1 MKYKFLTL
9 SLLLAGVC
17 ATTIKAQETNY
28 YTPKWSDN
36 IFISVGGGIHSV
48 ANDGFNRI
56 SPNFSISLGK
66 YITPTWG
73 IRGQVNGIWQ
83 SLCLQEIGYHEHNKN
98 YVGANI
104 DAMVNLSSLFAGA
117 NPNRF
122 FEVYGFVGPQLSVA
136 KSANVVYIYDG
147 NTGERTGVS
156 TSGEAKAKARIGA
169 SAGLGLKFN
178 LNNKW
183 AIDVEARGAIA
194 PSIFGNISDHRKAEG
209 TGMITAGVS
218 YTFGGKKFAKVEDR
232 VVEKEVIK
240 EVVRE
245 VPKEVVK
252 EVIKEVPSAAEVA
265 IFFKIGKAKISSE
278 GMVNVQLMA
287 KAIKANPNAKYKI
300 AGFADKAT
308 GSASF
313 NQTLSEKRAQAVYD
327 ALVAEGVKESQ
338 LEKVAMGGTDNMFG
352 KNYLNRVVILEVKQS
367 LLPDK
372 TLIN

>member
-136 KSANVVYIYDG
+136 KSANV
-147 NTGERTGVS
+147 VS

-352 KNYLNRVVILEVKQS
+352 KNYLNRVVILEVK
-367 LLPDK
+367 
-372 TLIN
+372 

>member
-136 KSANVVYIYDG
+136 KSANVVYTYDG

-232 VVEKEVIK
+232 VVEKEVI
-240 EVVRE
+240 
-245 VPKEVVK
+245 K

-352 KNYLNRVVILEVKQS
+352 KNYLNRVVILEVK
-367 LLPDK
+367 
-372 TLIN
+372 

>member
-9 SLLLAGVC
+9 SLLLAGAC
-17 ATTIKAQETNY
+17 ATTLSAQDTKVNY

-36 IFISVGGGIHSV
+36 IFISVGGGVSSV
-48 ANDGFNRI
+48 MNDGFNKVT
-56 SPNFSISLGK
+56 PHFSISVGK

-73 IRGQVNGIWQ
+73 VRVQGAGAWQ
-83 SLCLQEIGYHEHNKN
+83 SLCLQDVNYREHNKK
-98 YVGANI
+98 YVEGNF
-104 DAMVNLSSLFAGA
+104 DAMLNLSSLICGA

-122 FEVYGFVGPQLSVA
+122 FEVYAFAGPQVTLSKINKVTDINVNVA
-136 KSANVVYIYDG
+136 
-147 NTGERTGVS
+147 TGETTWTKGDETGM
-156 TSGEAKAKARIGA
+156 KARVGA
-169 SAGLGLKFN
+169 TAGLGLKFN
-178 LNNKW
+178 INNKW
-183 AIDVEARGAIA
+183 AIDLEARGGIA
-194 PSIFGNISDHRKAEG
+194 PSIFGNISDHRKGEG
-209 TGMITAGVS
+209 TGRLTVGATYI
-218 YTFGGKKFAKVEDR
+218 FGGKKFAKVEDR
-232 VVEKEVIK
+232 IVETEVIK
-240 EVVRE
+240 EVIRE

-265 IFFKIGKAKISSE
+265 IFFKIGKAKISPE

-313 NQTLSEKRAQAVYD
+313 NETLSEKRAQAVYD

-352 KNYLNRVVILEVKQS
+352 KNYLNRVVILEVK
-367 LLPDK
+367 
-372 TLIN
+372 

>member
-1 MKYKFLTL
+1 MKYRFLTL
-9 SLLLAGVC
+9 SLLLAGAC
-17 ATTIKAQETNY
+17 ATTIKAQDTNY

-36 IFISVGGGIHSV
+36 IFISVGGGIH
-48 ANDGFNRI
+48 AINDDGFNKLA
-56 SPNFSISLGK
+56 PHFSISVGK
-66 YITPTWG
+66 LITPTWG
-73 IRGQVNGIWQ
+73 VRAQVNGITQ
-83 SLCLQEIGYHEHNKN
+83 HLCMQDIKYYEHNKH
-98 YVGANI
+98 YIGGNI
-104 DAMVNLSSLFAGA
+104 DAMVNLSTLFAGA
-117 NPNRF
+117 NPSRF
-122 FEVYGFVGPQLSVA
+122 FEVYGFAGPMISVA
-136 KSANVVYIYDG
+136 KSQDVRQVYDG
-147 NTGERTGVS
+147 ANGNLQS
-156 TSGEAKAKARIGA
+156 TELIGDNSLKARIGA

-178 LNNKW
+178 INSKW

-209 TGMITAGVS
+209 TGMLTAGVS
-218 YTFGGKKFAKVEDR
+218 YIFGGKKFAKVEDR
-232 VVEKEVIK
+232 VIEKEVIK

-265 IFFKIGKAKISSE
+265 IFFKIGKSKISPE
-278 GMVNVQLMA
+278 GMVNIQLMA

-308 GSASF
+308 GSASL

-352 KNYLNRVVILEVKQS
+352 KNYLNRVVILEVK
-367 LLPDK
+367 
-372 TLIN
+372 

>member
-136 KSANVVYIYDG
+136 KSANVVYTYDG
-147 NTGERTGVS
+147 NT
-156 TSGEAKAKARIGA
+156 GEAKAKARIGA

-352 KNYLNRVVILEVKQS
+352 KNYLNRVVILEVK
-367 LLPDK
+367 
-372 TLIN
+372 

>member
-1 MKYKFLTL
+1 M
-9 SLLLAGVC
+9 
-17 ATTIKAQETNY
+17 QN
-28 YTPKWSDN
+28 
-36 IFISVGGGIHSV
+36 
-48 ANDGFNRI
+48 
-56 SPNFSISLGK
+56 
-66 YITPTWG
+66 
-73 IRGQVNGIWQ
+73 
-83 SLCLQEIGYHEHNKN
+83 LQ
-98 YVGANI
+98 
-104 DAMVNLSSLFAGA
+104 
-117 NPNRF
+117 
-122 FEVYGFVGPQLSVA
+122 
-136 KSANVVYIYDG
+136 NVVYTYDG

-352 KNYLNRVVILEVKQS
+352 KNYLNRVVILEVK
-367 LLPDK
+367 
-372 TLIN
+372 